1 MDLTILAGKQTRK
14 KSSDN
19 SSRISKHEM
28 ENIVERLM
36 MQQHRSSTA
45 RTYIYQYGDNSID
58 LF

>member
-28 ENIVERLM
+28 ENIVERLN
-36 MQQHRSSTA
+36 
-45 RTYIYQYGDNSID
+45 IEKV
-58 LF
+58 